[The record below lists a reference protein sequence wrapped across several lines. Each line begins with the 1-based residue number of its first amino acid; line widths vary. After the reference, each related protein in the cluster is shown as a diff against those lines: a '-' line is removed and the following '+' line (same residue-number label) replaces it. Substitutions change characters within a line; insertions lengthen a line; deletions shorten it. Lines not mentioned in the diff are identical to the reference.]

1 MGNGRR
7 FVDQHGSNVCYVR
20 PWGKWLYW
28 NGAVW
33 TEEGA
38 YDHVMRLAMETV
50 RSLAKEA
57 YELADEDARKRM
69 LGHAKRSGDVRALK
83 GMLESAQSEEGVGAQ
98 PKEFDQ
104 DPWLLCSANGTI
116 DLRTGDCLPH
126 SGGHL
131 ITKMIPVEYDPE
143 ATFPLWDEFLERMVP
158 DESLRNY
165 LQRAIGWT
173 ITGDKGEEKL
183 FFVYGPTSSGK
194 STFLEAMLSVLG
206 PYATTADFKML
217 LERKYDSGPHPDL
230 ARHVGSRMI
239 VAQEV
244 NENRRF
250 DSAAM
255 KVMVSC
261 NPMVA
266 KRLYKDPFEFVPQWK
281 VWLAANS
288 QPRIDAD
295 DKAAWRRIK
304 VIPFTV
310 TLPVDERKKEVKAT
324 LATDPRA
331 RAAILAWAVRGCL
344 LWQKDGLDDVEAVAA
359 AGHSYRDANDEF
371 SDFFEEHYELDAG
384 GVVPAAT
391 IRSAYE
397 AYCEEHFKRPMHQN
411 VLAEKLKSKGLKPD
425 QIGPERTRVWKGL
438 RERRTARTA

>member
-7 FVDQHGSNVCYVR
+7 FVEQHGSSVCYVAA
-20 PWGKWLYW
+20 WGKWLYW
-28 NGAVW
+28 SGTVW

-38 YDHVMRLAMETV
+38 YDHVMRLAKETV
-50 RSLAKEA
+50 RNLAKEA
-57 YELADEDARKRM
+57 YELEDDDKRKRM
-69 LGHAKRSGDVRALK
+69 LAFARSSGNVRALK
-83 GMLESAQSEEGVGAQ
+83 GMLEAAQSEEAVAAE
-98 PKEFDQ
+98 PKQFDK
-104 DPWLLCSANGTI
+104 DPWLLSAKNGTI
-116 DLRTGDCLPH
+116 NLQTGELLPH
-126 SGGHL
+126 SASHL
-131 ITKMIPVEYDPE
+131 ITKVIDVRYDAE
-143 ATFPLWDEFLERMVP
+143 ATLPLWDEFLQRMVP
-158 DESLRNY
+158 DEALRDY

-173 ITGDKGEEKL
+173 MTGDKGEEKL

-194 STFLEAMLSVLG
+194 STFLEAMLNVLG

-217 LERKYDSGPHPDL
+217 LERKNDDGPRPDL

-250 DSAAM
+250 DTAGM

-288 QPRIDAD
+288 QPRVDAAD
-295 DKAAWRRIK
+295 AAAWRRIK

-310 TLPVDERKKEVKAT
+310 SLQAAERKKEVKST
-324 LATDPRA
+324 LANDPRA
-331 RAAILAWAVRGCL
+331 RAAILAWAVKGCL
-344 LWQKDGLDDVEAVAA
+344 LWQKHGLDDVQAVTA

-371 SDFFEEHYELDAG
+371 NDFFEEHYELDAE

-391 IRSAYE
+391 IRTAYE
-397 AYCEEHFKRPMHQN
+397 DYCREHFKRPMNQN
-411 VLAEKLKSKGLKPD
+411 ALAEKLKSKSLKPD
-425 QIGPERTRVWKGL
+425 QIGPERTRGWKGL

>member
-1 MGNGRR
+1 MGNGKR
-7 FVDQHGSNVCYVR
+7 FVEQHGSNVRYVR
-20 PWGKWLYW
+20 SWGKWLYW
-28 NGAVW
+28 SGTVW

-38 YDHVMRLAMETV
+38 YDHVMRMAMQTA
-50 RSLAKEA
+50 RSLANEA
-57 YELADEDARKRM
+57 YKLEDDDARKRM
-69 LGHAKRSGDVRALK
+69 LAHAKRSGDVRALK
-83 GMLESAQSEEGVGAQ
+83 GMLEAAQSEETVAAE
-98 PKEFDQ
+98 PKKFDQ
-104 DPWLLCSANGTI
+104 RPWLLSAKNGTI
-116 DLRTGDCLPH
+116 NLQTGELLPH
-126 SGGHL
+126 SADTF
-131 ITKMIPVEYDPE
+131 ITKAIEVNYDSG
-143 ATFPLWDEFLERMVP
+143 ATLPLWDEFLQRMVP
-158 DESLRNY
+158 DETLRDY

-194 STFLEAMLSVLG
+194 STFLEALQAVLG
-206 PYATTADFKML
+206 PYATAADFKMF
-217 LERKYDSGPHPDL
+217 LERKNDNAPHPDL

-250 DSAAM
+250 DTAGM

-288 QPRIDAD
+288 QPRVDTDDA
-295 DKAAWRRIK
+295 AAWRRIK

-310 TLPVDERKKEVKAT
+310 SLPAAERKKEVKAT
-324 LATDPRA
+324 LANDPRA
-331 RAAILAWAVRGCL
+331 RAAILAWAVKGCL
-344 LWQKDGLDDVEAVAA
+344 LWQQHGLDDVEPVTA

-371 SDFFEEHYELDAG
+371 NDFFEEHYELDAE

-391 IRSAYE
+391 IRTSYE
-397 AYCEEHFKRPMHQN
+397 AYCREHFKRPMSQN
-411 VLAEKLKSKGLKPD
+411 ALAEKLKSKGLKQD
-425 QIGPERTRVWKGL
+425 QSGPERTRVWRGL
-438 RERRTARTA
+438 RESRTARTA